1 MAHLLRRV
9 TWPRRC
15 DEVDTSGAGGR
26 RPALGFPSVLRGA
39 RLITPSSALSAVVVT
54 HKVLRKARGNL
65 EVMSL
70 GDPRA
75 EDGTW
80 GWAGVLSC

>member
-15 DEVDTSGAGGR
+15 DEVDTSGAGGC

-39 RLITPSSALSAVVVT
+39 RV
-54 HKVLRKARGNL
+54 
-65 EVMSL
+65 
-70 GDPRA
+70 
-75 EDGTW
+75 
-80 GWAGVLSC
+80 